1 MRTQSGMISS
11 ERKEF
16 YLLKRFPKM
25 KKRRRRSWLY
35 NNSLSVRED
44 PVVFVTLF
52 NIKKNTVSPCYMYTR
67 VEELASISGHRPF
80 SIFEISFLIHF
91 FVHTVKTYEN
101 MTLEELDENEDEF
114 GEEDEAAIEMYR

>member
-52 NIKKNTVSPCYMYTR
+52 NIKKNTVSM
-67 VEELASISGHRPF
+67 LH
-80 SIFEISFLIHF
+80 
-91 FVHTVKTYEN
+91 VHTCGRISKYFWTQ
-101 MTLEELDENEDEF
+101 TLFNF
-114 GEEDEAAIEMYR
+114 